1 MGDGMTRPVVLPHPT
16 SLAALDLPDLD
27 RRVAELTGQAQAY
40 VGDLHRVRRAAI
52 RTAVDGDDR
61 AVVDGEPF
69 SERRRTR
76 VLAIAAILGISPT
89 QVYQAIR
96 LANVAESDG
105 KG

>member
-27 RRVAELTGQAQAY
+27 RRVAELTGQAQAD
-40 VGDLHRVRRAAI
+40 VGGLQRLRRAAI
-52 RTAVDGDDR
+52 GAGVDGDDR

-89 QVYQAIR
+89 QVYQEIGRASCR
-96 LANVAESDG
+96 ESV
-105 KG
+105 